1 MARSGAPLEGA
12 LDTSP
17 VQIASRCSTASRIS
31 FAYRENAWINGKEKE
46 PADRNN
52 SKRSSDA
59 SSVRLNVRNALKAAQ
74 TPTSRESFQGR
85 NRVRLST

>member
-1 MARSGAPLEGA
+1 MAKSGAPFEGA

-17 VQIASRCSTASRIS
+17 VRIASRFLPREDPL
-31 FAYRENAWINGKEKE
+31 AYRENAWINAKEKE

-52 SKRSSDA
+52 RKRSSGA
-59 SSVRLNVRNALKAAQ
+59 SSVRLNAQNALKAAQ
-74 TPTSRESFQGR
+74 IPTSRESFQGR